1 MIKFFFIFLFV
12 LLNNCSF
19 DNKSGF
25 WTNDKKLKSEKNIS
39 NTKDLFKKK
48 EIIKDEFNPNFKI
61 KVPLIYS
68 DVKIFENSKTSFLNF
83 NLDLKKISR
92 YKFSKIDNFNY
103 FDPTLVF
110 YNDDLIFFD
119 NKGSIF
125 RFNNQSKMIWKKNY
139 YNKNEKKILPI
150 LNFAS
155 QKKILII
162 TDSLSKYYAMNLDN
176 GQIIWEK
183 NHNVSFI
190 SNIKIDDD
198 KFYVIDAN
206 NIVYCFSLIDGSK
219 IWEFNTE
226 FELVKSQ
233 KKLSIVF
240 DNEKIYFN
248 NSIGNL
254 YSLDKKNGNLIW
266 VTYTKDTDNFLQ
278 SFLLKTS
285 KLNMN
290 NDNLYF
296 SNNQNSFFSVDKNS
310 GFVNWKQN
318 INSEIKP
325 VIIENLIFSISS
337 EGLLFIL
344 EKNSGK
350 ILRIT
355 NIFDQFK
362 KRKREKIRPTGMI
375 LDIDTIFITLNNGKI
390 ILVNVFDGKVISKFN
405 ISRSRIS
412 QPFVNKDNIFIVKDN
427 EIIRLN

>member
-1 MIKFFFIFLFV
+1 M
-12 LLNNCSF
+12 
-19 DNKSGF
+19 
-25 WTNDKKLKSEKNIS
+25 
-39 NTKDLFKKK
+39 
-48 EIIKDEFNPNFKI
+48 
-61 KVPLIYS
+61 
-68 DVKIFENSKTSFLNF
+68 
-83 NLDLKKISR
+83 
-92 YKFSKIDNFNY
+92 
-103 FDPTLVF
+103 
-110 YNDDLIFFD
+110 
-119 NKGSIF
+119 
-125 RFNNQSKMIWKKNY
+125 
-139 YNKNEKKILPI
+139 
-150 LNFAS
+150 
-155 QKKILII
+155 
-162 TDSLSKYYAMNLDN
+162 
-176 GQIIWEK
+176 
-183 NHNVSFI
+183 
-190 SNIKIDDD
+190 
-198 KFYVIDAN
+198 IDAN

-350 ILRIT
+350 ILR
-355 NIFDQFK
+355 
-362 KRKREKIRPTGMI
+362 
-375 LDIDTIFITLNNGKI
+375 TLVLI
-390 ILVNVFDGKVISKFN
+390 
-405 ISRSRIS
+405 
-412 QPFVNKDNIFIVKDN
+412 
-427 EIIRLN
+427 

>member
-1 MIKFFFIFLFV
+1 MIKFFFIFLIF

-19 DNKSGF
+19 NSKSSF
-25 WTNDKKLKSEKNIS
+25 WTNDKKLKSENNIL
-39 NTKDLFKKK
+39 NTQDLFKQK
-48 EIIKDEFNPNFKI
+48 EIIKNELNSKFKI
-61 KVPLIYS
+61 NVPLKS
-68 DVKIFENSKTSFLNF
+68 NNTKSFGNNDTSFLNF

-110 YNDDLIFFD
+110 FNNDLIFFD
-119 NKGSIF
+119 NKGSIL
-125 RFNNQSKMIWKKNY
+125 RFNNDSKMVWKKNY
-139 YNKNEKKILPI
+139 YNKNEKRTRPI
-150 LNFAS
+150 LNLSS
-155 QKKILII
+155 QEKILIV
-162 TDSLSKYYAMNLDN
+162 TDSLSKFYAVNIDN
-176 GQIIWEK
+176 GQIIWHK
-183 NHNVSFI
+183 NHNITFI
-190 SNIKIDDD
+190 SDIKIDDD
-198 KFYVIDAN
+198 RFYVIDAN

-219 IWEFNTE
+219 IWEFTTE

-248 NSIGNL
+248 NSLGNL

-285 KLNMN
+285 ELIID

-310 GFVNWKQN
+310 GFINWKQSV
-318 INSEIKP
+318 NSEIKP
-325 VIIENLIFSISS
+325 VIVDNLIFSISS

-344 EKNSGK
+344 EKDSGN
-350 ILRIT
+350 ILRT
-355 NIFDQFK
+355 TDVFNQLK
-362 KRKREKIRPTGMI
+362 KRKRKKIKPTGMI
-375 LDIDTIFITLNNGKI
+375 IDIDTIFITLNNGKI
-390 ILVNVFDGKVISKFN
+390 ILANVNDGRAHSKFN

-412 QPFVNKDNIFIVKDN
+412 KPFVNKDYIFTIKDN